1 MTDNGGLPPPP
12 PPSGAD
18 SNDRAQ
24 KERDK
29 WYKHQDHSLFLSNTH
44 IQSLS
49 LSFFQTPKKFTKIY
63 LTSFILLSFSFL
75 IPIPIKRCEYKFEM
89 RKGSRNVS
97 FRKIGR
103 EREIANM
110 CVLMRYELGCISKK
124 YFWILSTQ
132 KILFQ

>member
-1 MTDNGGLPPPP
+1 MIPISLNVECGFLIMLINCRLNPIPYLHRLHQAIYLVPF
-12 PPSGAD
+12 PS
-18 SNDRAQ
+18 
-24 KERDK
+24 
-29 WYKHQDHSLFLSNTH
+29 YFLSNTH

-124 YFWILSTQ
+124 YF
-132 KILFQ
+132 